1 MPASD
6 TTVINIIKETASLTK
21 VGFGTL
27 MIVAYHTKFANR
39 SKSYGSLSELVTDGF
54 AVTDPVYLAAQALL
68 SQNPR
73 VRTFKVGRRALAPTQ
88 AHIVTCTAKN
98 STLYTVKLNG
108 TAFTFTSDAN
118 ATDEEVAAGLVAA
131 INLGSVPVTAA
142 DNLDGT
148 FDLTGDVPGAI
159 YTLEVSDGAME
170 GLLEVKN
177 TTTDPGIAT
186 DLNAIVTEDDAWYGF
201 VLDSNGQAEIEAAA
215 AWAEAR
221 IKLFGASTA
230 DSDVLDSGASTDV
243 ASELAGDELVRTFL
257 WWHAK
262 PEQYIA
268 AAIFGKLFPRIPGSI
283 TLAHKQLSGIT
294 VDKLTSGQQSTLE
307 DKSAN
312 YYISQHG
319 RGNTFWGYT
328 PGGEWVDITHG
339 NDELQSLLEQEIFG
353 YLASNEKVEYTNQG
367 AGGIGGVIEGVLRRK
382 EREKFLVRDST
393 VVTVPDVDDPAQVSS
408 VDKTN
413 RLLPNVQ
420 ASARYAGAVHKV
432 NLDVR
437 LSV

>member
-1 MPASD
+1 MPASE

-27 MIVAYHTKFANR
+27 MLVAYHTKWANR
-39 SKSYGSLSELVTDGF
+39 SKTYGALSELVTDGF

-73 VRTFKVGRRALAPTQ
+73 VRSFKVGRRALPPTQ
-88 AHIVTCTAKN
+88 KHTITVTVKAE
-98 STLYTVKLNG
+98 TLYTVTLNG
-108 TAFTFTSDAN
+108 TAFNFTSDET
-118 ATDEEVAAGLVAA
+118 ATDDEITAGLVAA
-131 INLGSVPVTAA
+131 INGGSIPVTAT
-142 DNLDGT
+142 DGLDGT
-148 FDLTGDVPGAI
+148 FDLEADDAGAL
-159 YTLEVSDGAME
+159 YTLAVSDGAQE

-177 TTTDPGIAT
+177 TTTDPGVAT
-186 DLNAIVTEDDAWYGF
+186 DLNAIVLEDDAWYGF
-201 VLDSNGQAEIEAAA
+201 TLDSNSQAEIEAAA

-221 IKLFGASTA
+221 VKLFGASTA
-230 DSDVLDSGASTDV
+230 DSDVLDSVATTDV
-243 ASELAGDELVRTFL
+243 ASELQSDELERSFL

-294 VDKLTSGQQSTLE
+294 VDKLTGSQQSTLE

-328 PGGEWVDITHG
+328 PSGEWVDITHG
-339 NDELQSLLEQEIFG
+339 NDELQSLLEIEIFG

-367 AGGIGGVIEGVLRRK
+367 AGGIGGVIEGVMRKK
-382 EREKFLVRDST
+382 EREKFLKRDST
-393 VVTVPDVDDPAQVSS
+393 VVTLPDVDDPSQVTTT
-408 VDKTN
+408 DKTN
-413 RLLPNVQ
+413 RLLPGVQ
-420 ASARYAGAVHKV
+420 ASAQYAGAVHKV